1 MFKVDSMSHRV
12 ASGKPLEV
20 TQTISPQPVTDI
32 QPSLDAENITLQWP
46 RPDGRIGR
54 SITVF
59 FLLKNVKGGPV
70 PTNSRLFDNKF
81 CTGWVW
87 S

>member
-1 MFKVDSMSHRV
+1 MSQRV

-54 SITVF
+54 SITVLF
-59 FLLKNVKGGPV
+59 FFSKKRQRG
-70 PTNSRLFDNKF
+70 PTNSRLWDNKF
-81 CTGWVW
+81 CTGCVW
-87 S
+87 SQ

>member
-32 QPSLDAENITLQWP
+32 QPNLDAENITLQWP

-54 SITVF
+54 TI
-59 FLLKNVKGGPV
+59 
-70 PTNSRLFDNKF
+70 
-81 CTGWVW
+81 
-87 S
+87 

>member
-1 MFKVDSMSHRV
+1 MSHRV

-54 SITVF
+54 YITVLF
-59 FLLKNVKGGPV
+59 FLLKNVKGGPLI
-70 PTNSRLFDNKF
+70 TRLCDNKF
-81 CTGWVW
+81 CTGCVW
-87 S
+87 SQ

>member
-54 SITVF
+54 TI
-59 FLLKNVKGGPV
+59 
-70 PTNSRLFDNKF
+70 
-81 CTGWVW
+81 
-87 S
+87 